1 MKRSIIQLGGKTSV
15 ISLPQHWVEK
25 LGLKKKDEVEV
36 TERGEELI
44 VSPQKNQS
52 NKVIK
57 IKLSAKDK
65 RFIRNLFLILG
76 SLAYDEVEIEVN
88 NREIMS
94 LLHETAQTFSSFVLV
109 EQDKT
114 RCVYRTVSKESKEDF
129 DYILEKCFNVTQSL
143 ADNFLEIIKEGNYKD
158 LKTLS
163 SFESTNNQLTTMG
176 ERILIKSGY
185 KDQDKTCFVYLLLW
199 NLEVIADFYRR
210 ACYFLAEN
218 TKKGFKLSKKLV
230 ELIGKANL
238 LLNKLSHLPKKSPV
252 QDFID
257 LFALKA
263 EIGDEMESIFKS
275 GKYEEIIIGHYVMDI
290 ITYVQDCSIAY
301 LGVLYGKEDGET
313 DK

>member
-129 DYILEKCFNVTQSL
+129 D
-143 ADNFLEIIKEGNYKD
+143 
-158 LKTLS
+158 
-163 SFESTNNQLTTMG
+163 
-176 ERILIKSGY
+176 
-185 KDQDKTCFVYLLLW
+185 QDKTCFVYLLLW